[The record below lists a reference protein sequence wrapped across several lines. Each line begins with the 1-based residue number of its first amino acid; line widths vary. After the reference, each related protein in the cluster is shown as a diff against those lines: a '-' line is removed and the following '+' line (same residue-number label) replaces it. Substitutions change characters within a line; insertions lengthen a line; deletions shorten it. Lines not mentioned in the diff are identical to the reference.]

1 MNISPKKL
9 SLISLLTGLTILAA
23 GCSATPATTPTPS
36 PQESQ
41 SMGPGNADA
50 SSQYVESTLKEP
62 FDYKNE
68 NEKSNNY
75 PKQNT
80 GIKTPDQVQK

>member
-1 MNISPKKL
+1 
-9 SLISLLTGLTILAA
+9 
-23 GCSATPATTPTPS
+23 
-36 PQESQ
+36 
-41 SMGPGNADA
+41 MGPGNADA